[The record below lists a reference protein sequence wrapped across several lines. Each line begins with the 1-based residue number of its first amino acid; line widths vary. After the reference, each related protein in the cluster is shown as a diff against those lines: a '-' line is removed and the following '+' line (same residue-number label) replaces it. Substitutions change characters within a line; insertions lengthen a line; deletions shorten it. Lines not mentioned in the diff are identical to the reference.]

1 MFVITD
7 NIIKRPVLFLCL
19 FCSVEREFIL
29 NDKTLRQCKIDAQA
43 LKMVASGLPVYHVQ
57 RVECLCFIQPSLQ
70 ELAGLFE
77 DELLHAP
84 WRIEPVALRAFY
96 RLQSL
101 FAVNNFRSMALV
113 TLLQLRFY
121 ASHHIHLF
129 PDVRKCG
136 GRMKKNDF

>member
-1 MFVITD
+1 MFVITE
-7 NIIKRPVLFLCL
+7 NIMKRPVLFLCL

-29 NDKTLRQCKIDAQA
+29 NDKIFMQCKIDAQA
-43 LKMVASGLPVYHVQ
+43 LKTVASGLPVYHVQ
-57 RVECLCFIQPSLQ
+57 RVECRCFIQPSLQ
-70 ELAGLFE
+70 ELARLFE

-84 WRIEPVALRAFY
+84 WRIEPMALRASY

-101 FAVNNFRSMALV
+101 FAVNNFRSMASV
-113 TLLQLRFY
+113 TFLQLRFY

-129 PDVRKCG
+129 PDVRKW